1 MKEGKTTKA
10 VLIGCRIHHDQK
22 SASLFLHH
30 HVQGVKR
37 FVLGFVFLVLLVYNG
52 AAVFYVHVPFFPAVN
67 SPANFSSSSEGKPG
81 LHREGKKEKP
91 SLPFRIVSL
100 HALSEALPITRFP
113 SPVVP
118 TTAAAAT
125 IKRHGRKGHS
135 LKWHVGKAIR
145 KLEPRRGPPES
156 RSGPEFTARI
166 RDFFRSS
173 DCNPRFFMTLI
184 SPSLD
189 SLGDREIFAVESL
202 FRTHR
207 NACLVII
214 SNSMDS
220 EPGRRL
226 LKRFADR
233 NFHIAAVKPNFAA
246 AFKGTPAEI
255 WFRDLKSGRV
265 RPGDVS
271 LAQNLSNLLRLA
283 LLYKFG
289 GIYLDTDVV
298 VLRSFTGLR
307 NAIGAQTV
315 DVETGKWSRLNNAVL
330 VFDRS
335 HPLVYKFI
343 EEFATTFDG
352 SKWGH
357 NGPYLVSRVVERVE
371 GNSSYN
377 FTVLPPPAFYPVDWS
392 RISGL
397 FQGPRDRIQSS
408 WVRRKLERIKKE
420 SFAVHLW
427 NRQSRD
433 VEIEDG
439 SVMNRIM
446 TEYCIFCNSSSS

>member
-1 MKEGKTTKA
+1 
-10 VLIGCRIHHDQK
+10 
-22 SASLFLHH
+22 
-30 HVQGVKR
+30 
-37 FVLGFVFLVLLVYNG
+37 
-52 AAVFYVHVPFFPAVN
+52 
-67 SPANFSSSSEGKPG
+67 
-81 LHREGKKEKP
+81 
-91 SLPFRIVSL
+91 
-100 HALSEALPITRFP
+100 
-113 SPVVP
+113 
-118 TTAAAAT
+118 
-125 IKRHGRKGHS
+125 
-135 LKWHVGKAIR
+135 
-145 KLEPRRGPPES
+145 
-156 RSGPEFTARI
+156 
-166 RDFFRSS
+166 
-173 DCNPRFFMTLI
+173 MTLI
-184 SPSLD
+184 SPSQD

-207 NACLVII
+207 NACLVIV

-246 AFKGTPAEI
+246 AFRGTPAEI
-255 WFRDLKSGRV
+255 WFRELKSGRV

-298 VLRSFTGLR
+298 VLRSFAGLR

-315 DVETGKWSRLNNAVL
+315 DLETGKWSRLNNAVL
-330 VFDRS
+330 VFDRN
-335 HPLVYKFI
+335 HPLV
-343 EEFATTFDG
+343 
-352 SKWGH
+352 
-357 NGPYLVSRVVERVE
+357 VVERVE
-371 GNSSYN
+371 GNSGYN

-446 TEYCIFCNSSSS
+446 MEYCIFCNSSSS